1 MMISPEAFYE
11 NKLKGK
17 SAAQITTVIRS
28 LKQEI
33 GRLKRIIEHPEYVCS
48 IRPSEQVRISCLRDY
63 LEKAKQAVED
73 AGGSYTPSI
82 AEQKAMQF
90 DANIQYITK
99 IVFCIGGYWDGYETK
114 TYTIHGEK
122 IHINI
127 AHSLNDVDVKEI
139 KEIDKHLFLTEL
151 KELHIGEWRRRYDS
165 EILDGTQWELEFH
178 FSNSAKPIKF
188 YGNNAYP
195 YNFDRAKELFY

>member
-1 MMISPEAFYE
+1 MMISPETFYE

-17 SAAQITTVIRS
+17 SAAQIMTVIRS

-63 LEKAKQAVED
+63 LDKAKQAVEE

-90 DANIQYITK
+90 DANIHHINK
-99 IVFCIGGYWDGYETK
+99 VVFCIGGYWDGYETK
-114 TYTIHGEK
+114 TYTIDGEI
-122 IHINI
+122 IHTDIT
-127 AHSLNDVDVKEI
+127 HSLNDVDDKEI
-139 KEIDKHLFLTEL
+139 KEIDKHFFLTEL

-165 EILDGTQWELEFH
+165 EILDGTQWELEFY
-178 FSNSAKPIKF
+178 FSNGTKPIKF

-195 YNFDRAKELFY
+195 YNFDRAKELFT